1 MAREWLRLADEIR
14 RPRSEANANGIMRA
28 AVAAHGGEF
37 SGGAAE
43 TAGSTGVGIDII
55 PLP

>member
-1 MAREWLRLADEIR
+1 
-14 RPRSEANANGIMRA
+14 MRA